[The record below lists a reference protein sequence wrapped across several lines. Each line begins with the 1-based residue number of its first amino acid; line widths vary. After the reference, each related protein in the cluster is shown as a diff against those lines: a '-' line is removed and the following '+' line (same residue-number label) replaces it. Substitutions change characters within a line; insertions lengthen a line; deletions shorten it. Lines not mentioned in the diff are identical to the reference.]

1 MAPKSKQKKKDP
13 NQPTKED
20 KEVVVEAEEATED
33 SDVDLE
39 GRDITVFV

>member
-13 NQPTKED
+13 NQPTKE
-20 KEVVVEAEEATED
+20 VVVEEEEATED